1 MIGQMDVI
9 SFGQVFLEL
18 VFGHIHGL
26 PAPGQEVFTDD
37 FAISCGGAVSCATAA
52 ARAGASAGLCTL
64 LGDDLGSQVVVEH
77 CEREGIDLSS
87 SAWVRRRV
95 TGITTVFNFDGDRSF
110 VTHVPPRPADE
121 PRPTQRWAGMV
132 RSHRPAWCYLHAGP
146 GKQDFLR
153 EARELGAK
161 TLVDVNLETSERSPA
176 DVIECVQLADVF
188 VPNEAE
194 LVLLTRTDGLE
205 SALEAAVLWGTPVVV
220 KQGEGGALIVGPDGI
235 LPVPDGV
242 AAVEV
247 ADRTGAGDA
256 FAGGM
261 IAALARGLPLQ
272 HAVVAGN
279 GAGSE
284 AVGRLGAVGP
294 VRVQGLSTVMTRDH
308 SLLERTANR

>member
-1 MIGQMDVI
+1 M
-9 SFGQVFLEL
+9 L
-18 VFGHIHGL
+18 
-26 PAPGQEVFTDD
+26 
-37 FAISCGGAVSCATAA
+37 
-52 ARAGASAGLCTL
+52 
-64 LGDDLGSQVVVEH
+64 
-77 CEREGIDLSS
+77 
-87 SAWVRRRV
+87 
-95 TGITTVFNFDGDRSF
+95 
-110 VTHVPPRPADE
+110 
-121 PRPTQRWAGMV
+121 

-220 KQGEGGALIVGPDGI
+220 KQGEGGALIVGPDGM
-235 LPVPDGV
+235 LPVAEGV
-242 AAVEV
+242 APVEV

-294 VRVQGLSTVMTRDH
+294 VRVQGLSTVMARDH
-308 SLLERTANR
+308 SLRERTANR